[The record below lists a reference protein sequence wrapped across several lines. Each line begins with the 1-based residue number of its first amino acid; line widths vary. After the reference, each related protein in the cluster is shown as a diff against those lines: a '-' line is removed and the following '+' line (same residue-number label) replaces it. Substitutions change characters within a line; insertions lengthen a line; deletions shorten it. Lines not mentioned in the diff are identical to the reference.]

1 MVGNVTKAPRSGSV
15 KPAAVF
21 AVLAI
26 YFYLFMEWLFF
37 ATKPSFLYASTL
49 SERVMVLLLA
59 PLPLA
64 LLALALILVLYAV
77 AVVARTPTGH
87 GIVAS
92 IALAIPAI
100 ILSSS
105 LFILVDNFTYTL
117 FHVGVS
123 ALAGGWRLVY
133 AIWYIVLFLV
143 VYQALRHGARRP
155 SFLTNRHPLVRGAGM
170 LLLASLGAVVF
181 THHAGDAVVAP
192 DFADGAHSSTRPNIL
207 LLGGDGL
214 NADHLSAYGYER
226 DTTPFLRTL
235 LAESLVA
242 ENAFTNVGHTG
253 GAIAA
258 MLTGKSPTRTRLIY
272 PPDILR
278 GRDAYEHLP
287 GILKQLGYHT
297 LQLSMRHYGD
307 AYDLNLR
314 DAFDESN
321 FRSLSAITW
330 GERVVLGHSS
340 NSAYVSS
347 LYFLEQ
353 IYGRLE
359 ERVLHAFGVR
369 VMANPYEEV
378 NTQTG
383 ITDGHRMAAL
393 MKFLGRPSEPFF
405 AHVHILGSH
414 GPFFVPYERRFSKGK
429 TQDAPWMTDFYD
441 DAISE
446 FDVFVSY
453 IIEDLR
459 ANDKLRNTIVVLY
472 SDHGRQWKPDVR
484 VPLLFLFPDK
494 RYVGRISDN
503 AQLLD
508 VAPTLLD
515 YMGVEPPSW
524 MAGRSLIR
532 PRSDRLRPILTVS
545 NDPNTFGDGRLWQKA
560 LSLPPFYGLGV
571 VHTVVCQRIFR
582 LDVTSNEF
590 TTSDVTGHTAPCGP
604 SEIPDGT
611 TVRRDIVSHLHHD
624 GYDVSSLQ
632 TAEAHRRALVR

>member
-1 MVGNVTKAPRSGSV
+1 V

-21 AVLAI
+21 AVWAI

-37 ATKPSFLYASTL
+37 STKPSFLSASTL
-49 SERVMVLLLA
+49 SERVAVLLLA

-64 LLALALILVLYAV
+64 LLALAIILVLYAA
-77 AVVARTPTGH
+77 AVVARTPIGH

-117 FHVGVS
+117 FHFGVS
-123 ALAGGWRLVY
+123 ALAGGWRFVY
-133 AIWYIVLFLV
+133 AILYIVLFIV
-143 VYQALRHGARRP
+143 VYQALRLGARRP
-155 SFLTNRHPLVRGAGM
+155 SCLTNRSPLTRGAGI

-181 THHAGDAVVAP
+181 TYHSGDAMVAR
-192 DFADGAHSSTRPNIL
+192 DFAGAAHASTRPNIL
-207 LLGGDGL
+207 LLGADGL

-235 LAESLVA
+235 VPESLVA

-253 GAIAA
+253 GAITA

-314 DAFDESN
+314 DGFDESN
-321 FRSLSAITW
+321 FRSFSAITW
-330 GERVVLGHSS
+330 GERAVLGHSA
-340 NSAYVSS
+340 NAAYVSS
-347 LYFLEQ
+347 LHFLEQ

-369 VMANPYEEV
+369 VMTNPYEEV

-393 MKFLGRPSEPFF
+393 MKFLGRPPEPFF

-414 GPFFVPYERRFSKGK
+414 GPFFAPYERRFSKGK

-441 DAISE
+441 DAIAE

-459 ANDKLRNTIVVLY
+459 ASNTLRNTVVVLY
-472 SDHGRQWKPDVR
+472 SDHGMQWKPDVR
-484 VPLLFLFPDK
+484 VPLLFLFPDR
-494 RYVGRISDN
+494 RYAGRISDN

-515 YMGVEPPSW
+515 YMGIEPPTW
-524 MAGRSLIR
+524 MAGHSLIG
-532 PRSDRLRPILTVS
+532 PRSDRLRPIITVS
-545 NDPNTFGDGRLWQKA
+545 NDPSTFGDGRLWQKS

-571 VHTVVCQRIFR
+571 VYTVICQRIFR
-582 LDVTSNEF
+582 LDVMSNQF
-590 TTSDVTGHTAPCGP
+590 TTSDVTGHTAPCGQ

-611 TVRRDIVSHLHHD
+611 TARRDIVSRLHRD
-624 GYDVSSLQ
+624 GYDVSSLE
-632 TAEAHRRALVR
+632 TAVPKDPHRRALVR